1 MGDSIRSSITK
12 VLPDLSALI
21 LEIVLETLQLLG
33 VETSED
39 LQFIS
44 ETDLNSVLRPVQA
57 RKLLAAWKQTVS
69 IMISLHNSHEGF
81 LFFLLCFGQGP
92 RSTIN
97 LSFVILFYS
106 TKYGNFK
113 PGQHIVSIF
122 LLLIFCLPLS
132 QSNIFSRPGR

>member
-21 LEIVLETLQLLG
+21 LEIVLEALQSLG

-57 RKLLAAWKQTVS
+57 RKLLAAWKQTS
-69 IMISLHNSHEGF
+69 
-81 LFFLLCFGQGP
+81 
-92 RSTIN
+92 
-97 LSFVILFYS
+97 
-106 TKYGNFK
+106 KYYDFIA
-113 PGQHIVSIF
+113 Q
-122 LLLIFCLPLS
+122 
-132 QSNIFSRPGR
+132 